1 MVFLWFSYDLMSK
14 PFLITRGHMLK
25 NHPSPTLKSA
35 NILTMAALVREI
47 SVLLSDF
54 VRSCGWQFPV
64 AWLKTPLLNTPTHAE
79 NIINSFWL
87 AHNIL

>member
-1 MVFLWFSYDLMSK
+1 
-14 PFLITRGHMLK
+14 
-25 NHPSPTLKSA
+25 
-35 NILTMAALVREI
+35 MAALVREI
-47 SVLLSDF
+47 SVLLSDLF
-54 VRSCGWQFPV
+54 RSCGWQFPV